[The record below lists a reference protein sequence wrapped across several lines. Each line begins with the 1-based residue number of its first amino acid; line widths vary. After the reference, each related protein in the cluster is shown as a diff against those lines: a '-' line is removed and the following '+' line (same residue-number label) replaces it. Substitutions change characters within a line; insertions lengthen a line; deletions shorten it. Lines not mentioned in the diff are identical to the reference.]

1 MRSHGLEVTGV
12 SHAPLFLFWVFGS
25 LPVYYG
31 TALMSHEKKQAGM
44 FYLLSE
50 LASIKLM
57 EPFSSLVPISE
68 VPTMN
73 TLKDLK
79 SQDGTS

>member
-1 MRSHGLEVTGV
+1 MALKSLECPMHLYFYLVCLDLC
-12 SHAPLFLFWVFGS
+12 LFT
-25 LPVYYG
+25 

-57 EPFSSLVPISE
+57 EPFS
-68 VPTMN
+68 
-73 TLKDLK
+73 
-79 SQDGTS
+79 